1 VATLA
6 LACPSHAAAAPTLAG
21 QVPASALRQGAVRM
35 VSLATAAERVVVRVR
50 RRCAAATTVRLT
62 LDHQVV
68 LRRRVRDR
76 RYRELAVAL
85 VVPRGQHRVRLTAVG
100 GKTRRC
106 RRPLATGAVRFLAA
120 GTVTPPGGSGGATSP
135 TTAPAAGT
143 TPPLDGGDVAP
154 PSSTLPAP
162 SRPRLAWAP
171 PALVAPT
178 TLTVGQGDQRLA
190 LSTAKDYIIKLG
202 SATHLGGLV
211 LDGGRN
217 VVIIGG
223 RIAPPRTSSLAVG
236 LAIVGTVG
244 TVHVEGV
251 SFDGS
256 SGHEFDAVQI
266 NAPKATVQLENLRAT
281 GLRGS
286 YDTNHT
292 DIVQPWGG
300 VARLHVDRLSG
311 TSNYQGLFVQPDKG
325 PIGAIDLRHVDLA
338 YDDAG
343 ARTGGYLLWL
353 ANSCRAVPTALSDV
367 YVKGRPGATL
377 GSTVWPPSGQATDC
391 PATIGGV
398 TASWPKLPVT
408 GVARWGTPP
417 DGAYV
422 KAADAGTSYTS
433 PGYG

>member
-1 VATLA
+1 V
-6 LACPSHAAAAPTLAG
+6 
-21 QVPASALRQGAVRM
+21 
-35 VSLATAAERVVVRVR
+35 AAERIVVRVR
-50 RRCAAATTVRLT
+50 RRCAAAATVRLT
-62 LDHQVV
+62 LDHRVV
-68 LRRRVRDR
+68 LRRLVKNR

-85 VVPRGQHRVRLTAVG
+85 VVPRGRHRVRLTAVD

-106 RRPLATGAVRFLAA
+106 RRPLTTGAIRFLTA
-120 GTVTPPGGSGGATSP
+120 GMVTSLGGRGGSP
-135 TTAPAAGT
+135 TTTPTAGT
-143 TPPLDGGDVAP
+143 TPPSDGGDVAP

-162 SRPRLAWAP
+162 TRPRLGWAP
-171 PALVAPT
+171 PALVAPM

-223 RIAPPRTSSLAVG
+223 RIAPPRTSSLPAG
-236 LAIVGTVG
+236 LAIAAAVG
-244 TVHVEGV
+244 TVHVEGMW
-251 SFDGS
+251 FDGA
-256 SGHEFDAVQI
+256 SGREFDAIQI
-266 NAPKATVQLENLRAT
+266 NAPKATVQLENIRAT

-300 VARLHVDRLSG
+300 VARLRVDRLTG
-311 TSNYQGLFVQPDKG
+311 TSNYQGIFVQPDKG

-338 YDDAG
+338 YDDVG

-353 ANSCRAVPTALSDV
+353 ANSCRAAPTALSEV
-367 YVKGRPGATL
+367 YIKGRPGATL

-391 PATIGGV
+391 PATIDGV
-398 TASWPKLPVT
+398 AASWPKLPVT

-422 KAADAGTSYTS
+422 KSADAGTSYTS

>member
-1 VATLA
+1 LA
-6 LACPSHAAAAPTLAG
+6 LACPSPAAITPTVAG
-21 QVPASALRQGAVRM
+21 QVPASALRQGTVRT
-35 VSLATAAERVVVRVR
+35 VSLVTAAERIVVRVR
-50 RRCAAATTVRLT
+50 RRCAAAATVQLT
-62 LDHQVV
+62 LDHRVV
-68 LRRRVRDR
+68 LRRRIKSR
-76 RYRELAVAL
+76 RYRELTVAF
-85 VVPRGQHRVRLTAVG
+85 VVPRGRHRVQLAAVG
-100 GKTRRC
+100 PKTRRC
-106 RRPLATGAVRFLAA
+106 RRPLATGALRFLAA
-120 GTVTPPGGSGGATSP
+120 ATATLPGGQDGAPSP
-135 TTAPAAGT
+135 TTTPAGGT
-143 TPPLDGGDVAP
+143 TSPSDGGDVAP

-162 SRPRLAWAP
+162 TRPRLGWAP

-190 LSTAKDYIIKLG
+190 LSTTKDYIIKLG

-211 LDGGRN
+211 LDGGHN

-236 LAIVGTVG
+236 LAIAGTVG

-251 SFDGS
+251 WFDGA

-286 YDTNHT
+286 YATNHT

-300 VARLHVDRLSG
+300 VARLRVDRLTG
-311 TSNYQGLFVQPDKG
+311 TSNYQGIFVQPDKG

-338 YDDAG
+338 YDDVG

-353 ANSCRAVPTALSDV
+353 ANSCRAAPTALSDV

-398 TASWPKLPVT
+398 AASWPKLPVT

-417 DGAYV
+417 GGAYV